1 MKVIICLSFPLI
13 INNVLRKLV
22 VPIVKNADYDNIVP
36 SQSAMLADVLLLYSY
51 PNSFS
56 RWIKFYPCIPL
67 SYKILSISFFR
78 SYLTGLNS
86 SVNSNYILR
95 KLPAKDLLFVFLQ
108 HENTGTII
116 KPWPIPRSEPIHTIT
131 FWFHT
136 PLIVTYILKVYF
148 SKKIDSR
155 VHYPLK

>member
-36 SQSAMLADVLLLYSY
+36 SQSAMLADVLLFYSY

-56 RWIKFYPCIPL
+56 RCIKFYPCILL
-67 SYKILSISFFR
+67 SYKILSISSFQ
-78 SYLTGLNS
+78 SYLSGLNS

-95 KLPAKDLLFVFLQ
+95 KLLFFPQKTYFLFPYNTKTLGPSNHDLY
-108 HENTGTII
+108 
-116 KPWPIPRSEPIHTIT
+116 IPQL
-131 FWFHT
+131 
-136 PLIVTYILKVYF
+136 LI
-148 SKKIDSR
+148 S
-155 VHYPLK
+155 YPLSS

>member
-13 INNVLRKLV
+13 MNNVLRKLV

-108 HENTGTII
+108 HENTGTI
-116 KPWPIPRSEPIHTIT
+116 KPWPIHSTTSDFIP
-131 FWFHT
+131 

-155 VHYPLK
+155 VHYPLR